1 MDTLELPSDFSK
13 YYDQIISL
21 AIEYSPKL
29 IMAILTLIIGF
40 WIIKRVVGLAESAL
54 LSKNV
59 DRPLTHFLGSFVNVG
74 LKGLLI
80 ISVASM
86 IGIETT
92 SFIAAFGAAGLAVG
106 LALQG
111 SLGNFAG
118 GVLILFF
125 KPYRIGDLIEAQG
138 HLGVVK
144 EIQIFNTII
153 VSPDNK
159 RVIIPNGAM
168 SNGSIMNISAEGQLR
183 VDLVVGV
190 SYDAD
195 IKQTKEILEGILKAD
210 SRVLSDPGFTVAV
223 SELADSSVNFVV
235 RPFVNVSDYWDVYF
249 DVTEQAKL
257 ALDHAGISIPFP
269 QRDVHVFKHLD

>member
-1 MDTLELPSDFSK
+1 MEGIDVPQDVSK
-13 YYDQIISL
+13 YYDQAISL
-21 AIEYSPKL
+21 AIEYSPKF

-40 WIIKRVVGLAESAL
+40 WLIKRVVSGVESGLSL
-54 LSKNV
+54 KKV
-59 DRPLTHFLGSFVNVG
+59 DKPLVHFLGNFVNIG

-80 ISVASM
+80 LSVASM

-92 SFIAAFGAAGLAVG
+92 SFIAAFGAAGLAIG

-125 KPYRIGDLIEAQG
+125 KPYKIGDLIEAQG

-153 VSPDNK
+153 TSPENK

-168 SNGSIMNISAEGQLR
+168 SNGSIMNITAEGTLR

-195 IKQTKEILEGILKAD
+195 IKQTKEILESLLKAD
-210 SRVLSDPGFTVAV
+210 ERVLAEPAYTVAV

-235 RPFVNVSDYWDVYF
+235 RPFVKVEDYWGVYF
-249 DVTEQAKL
+249 DITEQAKL

-269 QRDVHVFKHLD
+269 QRDVHVFKHEM

>member
-1 MDTLELPSDFSK
+1 MESINIPQDFSK

-21 AIEYSPKL
+21 AIEYSPKV
-29 IMAILTLIIGF
+29 IMALITLFVGF
-40 WIIKRVVGLAESAL
+40 WVIKRVI
-54 LSKNV
+54 NV
-59 DRPLTHFLGSFVNVG
+59 VEFSLNAKGVDKPLTYFLASFINIG
-74 LKGLLI
+74 LKGLLL

-92 SFIAAFGAAGLAVG
+92 SFIAAFGAAGLAIG

-125 KPYRIGDLIEAQG
+125 KPYRIGDLIDAQG

-153 VSPDNK
+153 TSPQNK
-159 RVIIPNGAM
+159 RIIIPNGAM
-168 SNGSIMNISAEGQLR
+168 SNGSITNVTAEGTLR
-183 VDLVVGV
+183 VDLVIGV

-195 IKQTKEILEGILKAD
+195 IKQTKEILEGLLKSD
-210 SRVLSDPGFTVAV
+210 ERVLKEPGYTVAV

-235 RPFVNVSDYWDVYF
+235 RPFVNVADYWDVYF
-249 DVTEQAKL
+249 DITEKAKL
-257 ALDHAGISIPFP
+257 ALDHAGISIPYP
-269 QRDVHVFKHLD
+269 QRDVHMYNHEA

>member
-40 WIIKRVVGLAESAL
+40 WIIKRVVGVAESAL

-235 RPFVNVSDYWDVYF
+235 RPFVNVADYWDVYF

>member
-1 MDTLELPSDFSK
+1 MDPTEMTQDFSK

-29 IMAILTLIIGF
+29 LMALFTLVIGY
-40 WIIKRVVGLAESAL
+40 WIINRIVRVIEAGLNAKSID
-54 LSKNV
+54 V
-59 DRPLTHFLGSFVNVG
+59 PLIHFLGSFVNLG
-74 LKGLLI
+74 LKGLLLL
-80 ISVASM
+80 SVASM

-92 SFIAAFGAAGLAVG
+92 SFLAVFGAAGLAIG

-125 KPYRIGDLIEAQG
+125 KPYRIGDLIDAQG

-153 VSPDNK
+153 TSPENK
-159 RVIIPNGAM
+159 RIIIPNGAM
-168 SNGSIMNISAEGQLR
+168 SNGSITNVTAEGTLR
-183 VDLVVGV
+183 VDLVGGL

-195 IKQTKEILEGILKAD
+195 IKQTKEILEGL
-210 SRVLSDPGFTVAV
+210 
-223 SELADSSVNFVV
+223 
-235 RPFVNVSDYWDVYF
+235 
-249 DVTEQAKL
+249 
-257 ALDHAGISIPFP
+257 
-269 QRDVHVFKHLD
+269 